1 MTRYT
6 TSPTKPNPLVR
17 LTDFMSRAARGQ
29 LHLPPWWLRDVG
41 PSDFEATGQE
51 FLNLFIQLG
60 KLQPDEWV
68 LDIGCGCGRMALP
81 LTRYLS
87 PAGFYLGMDI
97 TQNPLLWCQE
107 KISGRFPNFQ
117 FLHMDLYNKRYNPQ
131 GNYLAKDYVFPFQA
145 ESFDFIFLTSVFTHL
160 LPEDTQNYLREIAR
174 LKSPKGRV
182 LMTFFLL
189 NPAQQELA
197 RQGLNE
203 IDFKYGSGPYRLRNE
218 LIPESAVAYE
228 EAYLRELI
236 AQAGLSL
243 AESHYGRWSGRV
255 DGLSFQDILIV

>member
-1 MTRYT
+1 MSRYT
-6 TSPTKPNPLVR
+6 TSSTKPNPVVR

-60 KLQPDEWV
+60 KLRPDERV

-87 PAGFYLGMDI
+87 PAGFYQGMDI
-97 TQNPLLWCQE
+97 TQNPILWCQE

-145 ESFDFIFLTSVFTHL
+145 
-160 LPEDTQNYLREIAR
+160 
-174 LKSPKGRV
+174 
-182 LMTFFLL
+182 
-189 NPAQQELA
+189 
-197 RQGLNE
+197 
-203 IDFKYGSGPYRLRNE
+203 
-218 LIPESAVAYE
+218 
-228 EAYLRELI
+228 
-236 AQAGLSL
+236 
-243 AESHYGRWSGRV
+243 
-255 DGLSFQDILIV
+255 